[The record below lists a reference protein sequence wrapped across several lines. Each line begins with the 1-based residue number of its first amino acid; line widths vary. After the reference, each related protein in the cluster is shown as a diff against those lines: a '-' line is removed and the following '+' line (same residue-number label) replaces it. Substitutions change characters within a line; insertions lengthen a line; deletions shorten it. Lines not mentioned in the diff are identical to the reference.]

1 MKNKKNILIIIL
13 GCLFFGGL
21 AGWLIRGTDDHPDH
35 EHFHVAED
43 GTIYTCSMHPQIRQD
58 EPGMCPLCGMALTP
72 LASGSGNNS
81 PFVLEMTP
89 EAVALSNV
97 QLTRVKAG
105 AGTGKVNLTGKIQ
118 TNEQR
123 VKSLTANFGGRVD
136 QLFVNFTGQEVRR
149 GEKLATLYSPELV
162 NAQKELLE
170 TAKIKERQP
179 ALYQAAKEKLRLWK
193 ISDEQ
198 ISRIESSGQIQAQFD
213 VYADVAGV
221 VMARNVSVGD
231 FVNRGSVMF
240 EIVDLSSVW
249 VILDAYESDL
259 GAIRKGDEL
268 SFQVA
273 AYPGKSFTGKVT
285 YIDPVLNPDTRTVG
299 IRAEAANRN
308 FELKPEMFVSA
319 TIAAAQAAQT
329 GLMIP
334 KSAILWTGPRSVVY
348 VQVGNREAPAFEM
361 REIELGPRVGDDYL
375 VFSGVEEGEQVVSN
389 GVFAID
395 AAAQLSGNYSMMMR
409 PQVKTLEVSE
419 EFKKQLTALVKSY
432 LPIKDGLVASN
443 VQSTQ
448 QAINPAKSNLSKVDA
463 SLLDAK
469 AGEIWGKLVSDIR
482 SSLDKIAST
491 GNVEEQRK
499 QFEIL
504 SDNLIDAV
512 EYFGVVE
519 NTIYRQYCPMAFK
532 DQGAY
537 WLSGEKEIRNPYF
550 GDMMLTCGEVK
561 ETYQPG
567 KRVAATGG
575 TLEEKAAP
583 ASASAHDHS
592 AHGAHDHSAHD
603 HSTHAGPSASK
614 SPRTAAMANIGKNH
628 VHLDYSAPSVR
639 GREIFGGLVAYND
652 VWVTGAHTATSIS
665 FNQDLEIG
673 GKLIPAGKYA
683 LFTIPRVDK
692 WTLILNKNFN
702 QHLADD
708 YDKKE
713 DVARWEITPVVL
725 KESVEKLT
733 FEVISTK
740 GNEGKLRF
748 AWSDRSFEVP
758 LKSL

>member
-1 MKNKKNILIIIL
+1 MNNNKNIIIIIL

-58 EPGMCPLCGMALTP
+58 GPGQCPLCGMALTP
-72 LASGSGNNS
+72 VSSGSGSNS

-97 QLTRVKAG
+97 QLTRVKSG
-105 AGTGKVNLTGKIQ
+105 AGTGKVTLTGKIQ
-118 TNEQR
+118 INEQR
-123 VKSLTANFGGRVD
+123 MKSLTANFAGRVD
-136 QLFVNFTGQEVRR
+136 QLFVNFTGQEVRK
-149 GEKLATLYSPELV
+149 GEKLATLYSPDLV

-170 TAKIKERQP
+170 TVKVKDRQP

-198 ISRIESSGQIQAQFD
+198 IARLENSGQIQTQFD

-221 VMARNVSVGD
+221 VMARNVSMGD
-231 FVNRGSVMF
+231 FVGRGSVMF
-240 EIVDLSSVW
+240 EIVDLSNVW
-249 VILDAYESDL
+249 VMLDAYESDL

-273 AYPGKSFTGKVT
+273 AYPGREFTGKVT

-299 IRAEAANRN
+299 IRAEAVNRN

-319 TIAAAQAAQT
+319 NIATKQAAQA

-334 KSAILWTGPRSVVY
+334 KTAILWTGPRSVVY
-348 VQVGNREAPAFEM
+348 VQVGTKEAPAFEM
-361 REIELGPRVGDDYL
+361 REIELGPRMGDDYL
-375 VFSGVEEGEQVVSN
+375 VFSGIEDGEQVVSN

-419 EFKKQLTALVKSY
+419 EFKKQLTALIQRY
-432 LPIKDGLVASN
+432 LPIKDAL
-443 VQSTQ
+443 VQSNATATQ
-448 QAINPAKSNLSKVDA
+448 QAVNPAKAALAKV
-463 SLLDAK
+463 
-469 AGEIWGKLVSDIR
+469 EGKLVEGKASEVWSKLLVPIR
-482 SSLDKIAST
+482 GSLDKIAQSS
-491 GNVEEQRK
+491 NVEEQRK

-504 SDNLIDAV
+504 SDNLIEAV
-512 EYFGVVE
+512 ETFGVIE

-567 KRVAATGG
+567 KRVVSSG
-575 TLEEKAAP
+575 T
-583 ASASAHDHS
+583 
-592 AHGAHDHSAHD
+592 
-603 HSTHAGPSASK
+603 K
-614 SPRTAAMANIGKNH
+614 SDVKPVHNH
-628 VHLDYSAPSVR
+628 
-639 GREIFGGLVAYND
+639 
-652 VWVTGAHTATSIS
+652 
-665 FNQDLEIG
+665 
-673 GKLIPAGKYA
+673 
-683 LFTIPRVDK
+683 
-692 WTLILNKNFN
+692 
-702 QHLADD
+702 
-708 YDKKE
+708 
-713 DVARWEITPVVL
+713 
-725 KESVEKLT
+725 
-733 FEVISTK
+733 
-740 GNEGKLRF
+740 
-748 AWSDRSFEVP
+748 
-758 LKSL
+758 